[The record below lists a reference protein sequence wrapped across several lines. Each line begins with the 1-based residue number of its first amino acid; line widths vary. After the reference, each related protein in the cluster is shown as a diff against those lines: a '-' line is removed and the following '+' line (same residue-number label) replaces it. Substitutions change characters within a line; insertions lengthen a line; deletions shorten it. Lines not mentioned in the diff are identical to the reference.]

1 MALVCPFFVPTER
14 TAEIAFPHPRRL
26 PLGTSWRGLCS
37 APGHEQEVPSAIELE
52 SCNLGY
58 AHHCPRLPSQR
69 PADAVRFALIEA
81 SGEKLRL
88 QFVFEVEHR
97 PAGHGFLE
105 YELGSKTWITPHP
118 DVRLLRLAESF
129 LEIYLEGKTS
139 PS

>member
-1 MALVCPFFVPTER
+1 MACPFFVPTQR
-14 TAEIAFPHPRRL
+14 TGEIAFPHPRRL

-37 APGHEQEVPSAIELE
+37 APGHEQEVPSARELE

-58 AHHCPRLPSQR
+58 AHDCPRLPSQR
-69 PADAVRFALIEA
+69 PADAVRFQVVED

-88 QFVFEVEHR
+88 EFVFEAGHL

-105 YELGSKTWITPHP
+105 YGRGAKAWISPHP
-118 DVRLLRLAESF
+118 DTRLLRLAESF
-129 LEIYLEGKTS
+129 LKFYLEGKTS